1 MSESTLIKARDGV
14 SLAVRHWPAG
24 GDPRASVLI
33 VHGLGEHG
41 GRYDRT
47 AGILAGRGFD
57 CWASDLR
64 GFGASEGPRAYV
76 ETIDVWLDDLA
87 AQMALLKGLSRP
99 VVLLAHSMGGLVSCR
114 YAETDRPQP
123 DLLVLSAPAL
133 GDNLPGWKRS
143 IAPVLGRIAPRA
155 RIKNDFDG
163 SILSRDPAVGADYV
177 RDPLNV
183 HFATARLGAIILSLQ
198 APTIADLGRI
208 RVPTLVI
215 HGGADHLVPTSSSEV
230 FEARPGIER
239 RVLPGL
245 AHESLNEPE
254 GPQVAADIATWIE
267 AHLPV
272 PGAPAPSADA
282 SGAGSPS

>member
-1 MSESTLIKARDGV
+1 MSDLSLIKARDGV
-14 SLAVRHWPAG
+14 SLAVRHWPAEG
-24 GDPRASVLI
+24 EPRGSVLI

-41 GRYDRT
+41 GRYERT

-76 ETIDVWLDDLA
+76 ERIDIWLDDLA
-87 AQMALLKGLSRP
+87 DEVALLKGLSRP
-99 VVLLAHSMGGLVSCR
+99 VVLLGHSMGGLVTCR

-133 GDNLPGWKRS
+133 GDNLPGWKRA
-143 IAPVLGRIAPRA
+143 IAPVLGRIAPKA

-163 SILSRDPAVGADYV
+163 PILSRDPAVGADYLS
-177 RDPLNV
+177 DPLNV
-183 HFATARLGAIILSLQ
+183 HFATARLGAVILATQ
-198 APTIADLGRI
+198 APAIADLGRI
-208 RVPTLVI
+208 RIPTLVI
-215 HGGADHLVPTSSSEV
+215 HGGADHLVPTATSEV
-230 FEARPGIER
+230 FDGRPGIER

-267 AHLPV
+267 AHLPPSDSPPPAAAA
-272 PGAPAPSADA
+272 PGA
-282 SGAGSPS
+282 GAA

>member
-1 MSESTLIKARDGV
+1 MSDLSLIKARDGV
-14 SLAVRHWPAG
+14 SLAVRHWPAEG
-24 GDPRASVLI
+24 EPRGSVLI

-41 GRYDRT
+41 GRYERT

-76 ETIDVWLDDLA
+76 ERIDIWLDDLA
-87 AQMALLKGLSRP
+87 DEVALLKGLSRP
-99 VVLLAHSMGGLVSCR
+99 VVLLGHSMGGLVTCR

-133 GDNLPGWKRS
+133 GDNLPGWKRA
-143 IAPVLGRIAPRA
+143 IAPILGRIAPKA

-163 SILSRDPAVGADYV
+163 PILSRDPAVGADYLS
-177 RDPLNV
+177 DPLNV
-183 HFATARLGAIILSLQ
+183 HFATARLGA
-198 APTIADLGRI
+198 
-208 RVPTLVI
+208 
-215 HGGADHLVPTSSSEV
+215 V
-230 FEARPGIER
+230 FDGRPGIER

-267 AHLPV
+267 AHLPPSDPPPPAAAA
-272 PGAPAPSADA
+272 PGAGTA
-282 SGAGSPS
+282 